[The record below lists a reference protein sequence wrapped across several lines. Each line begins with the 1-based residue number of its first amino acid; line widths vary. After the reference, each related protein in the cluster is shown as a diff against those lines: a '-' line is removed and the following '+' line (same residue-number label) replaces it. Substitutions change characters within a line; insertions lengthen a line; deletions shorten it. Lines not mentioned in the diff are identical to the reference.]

1 MAIAPHSVTGLAIDA
16 QSLSNLKFSA
26 KTNSEL
32 SLPEVAK
39 QFEGL
44 FLNMVMKSMRE
55 ALPQESPW
63 ASPSTQLYTGMLDN
77 ELVQRLADKGTGLAD
92 VLLKQLSR
100 VQGTQ
105 GSQAER
111 SSSGVQSSAATT
123 EPRSAISGK
132 STQPTGPQNFVQDV
146 WDDAQQAAKATG
158 IPAKFMIGQAA
169 LESGWGKR
177 EIRGADGTPS
187 FNVFGIKA
195 GKSWQGAT
203 VDVKTTEYIDGV
215 PHKVVRK
222 FRAYESYAEAFT
234 DYGNLITKNPRYAKV
249 LAHSDDSARFAQGLQ
264 QAGYATDPRYADKLV
279 KVINHSALKQMTA

>member
-1 MAIAPHSVTGLAIDA
+1 MAIATHSVSGLAIDA
-16 QSLSNLKFSA
+16 QSLSNLKLSA
-26 KTNSEL
+26 KINSDQ
-32 SLPEVAK
+32 SLPAVAK

-100 VQGTQ
+100 VPGTQ
-105 GSQAER
+105 GSQVER
-111 SSSGVQSSAATT
+111 SPTAALSPTVTTDPLSA
-123 EPRSAISGK
+123 SSGK
-132 STQPTGPQNFVQDV
+132 STQPTRPQNFVQDV
-146 WDDAQQAAKATG
+146 WDEAQQAAKATG

-177 EIRGADGTPS
+177 EIRGADGSPS

-195 GKSWQGAT
+195 GKSWQGPT

-215 PHKVVRK
+215 PHKVVQK

-234 DYGNLITKNPRYAKV
+234 DYGNLLTKNPRYAKV
-249 LAHSDDSARFAQGLQ
+249 LAHGDDSARFAQGLQ
-264 QAGYATDPRYADKLV
+264 QAGYATDPQYADKIV
-279 KVINHSALKQMTA
+279 KVINHAAIKQMTA

>member
-1 MAIAPHSVTGLAIDA
+1 MAIATHSVSGLAIDA
-16 QSLSNLKFSA
+16 QSLSNLKLSA
-26 KTNSEL
+26 KINSDQ
-32 SLPEVAK
+32 SLPAVAK

-100 VQGTQ
+100 VPGTQ
-105 GSQAER
+105 GSQVER
-111 SSSGVQSSAATT
+111 LPTAALSPTVTTDPLSA
-123 EPRSAISGK
+123 SSGK
-132 STQPTGPQNFVQDV
+132 STQPTRPQNFVQDV
-146 WDDAQQAAKATG
+146 WDEAQQAAKATG

-177 EIRGADGTPS
+177 EIRGADGSPS

-195 GKSWQGAT
+195 GKSWQGPT

-215 PHKVVRK
+215 PHKVVQK

-234 DYGNLITKNPRYAKV
+234 DYGNLLTKNPRYAKV
-249 LAHSDDSARFAQGLQ
+249 LAHGDDSVRFAQGLQ
-264 QAGYATDPRYADKLV
+264 QAGYATDPQYADKIV
-279 KVINHSALKQMTA
+279 KVINHAAIKQMTA